1 MPLQSYMDFL
11 KTSLL
16 LLVAFFGFNT
26 SNCSSLTPENDN
38 NTTSNCSGLRP
49 KNNKNALVVGNSSET
64 GNNGPYLPDDIFGS
78 YKLIRPLP
86 NPWKIYFARYDLLAA
101 IGVTTYT
108 ISKLMNYPKIFRDTC
123 MSMAYFMVILHLPAI
138 FGYRWTASFKN
149 GKTIAESGTFV
160 GLIEMPIDEI
170 FLTEGTIS
178 LDPENCFGISLAI
191 YRFILEQFKKLLNRR
206 PFRRF

>member
-1 MPLQSYMDFL
+1 MDFL

-26 SNCSSLTPENDN
+26 SNCSNFT
-38 NTTSNCSGLRP
+38 P
-49 KNNKNALVVGNSSET
+49 KNNKNALVVRNSRET
-64 GNNGPYLPDDIFGS
+64 GNNGPYLSDDIFGS

-101 IGVTTYT
+101 IGATSYSV
-108 ISKLMNYPKIFRDTC
+108 SKLMNNPKIFRDTC
-123 MSMAYFMVILHLPAI
+123 ISMVSFMAILHLPAI

-149 GKTIAESGTFV
+149 GKAVAESGNFD
-160 GLIEMPIDEI
+160 GLIDMPIDEI
-170 FLTEGTIS
+170 FLTEGSIS
-178 LDPENCFGISLAI
+178 LDPENCFGISLGI
-191 YRFILEQFKKLLNRR
+191 YRFVIELFKKILNRR